1 VKRLLPAL
9 FATVAL
15 AACGT
20 TVPVTSQL
28 SSAGNDGLGTNTSGT
43 TAQDGSPV
51 AGTQQDSLGGTVTTP
66 GAGATTTTGSGTTG
80 AAVSTTGAAVPSNG
94 PRVTTPVRVGLLYL
108 DGVDSFASTL
118 GLDGLSTGDA
128 VAQSKAIV
136 GYLNKQ
142 GGLGGRQIDL
152 RLGKVAA
159 ADAQNEAAWAAACAA
174 LTEDEKVE
182 FVVSYATFN
191 ESRIACYAKHGVPVL
206 DDQSFLPDGVGQRYG
221 AGFGAPGE
229 LAPGRSATELVEAL
243 WRTGWLTKASK
254 VGSLTYD
261 TREGADVIDH
271 YLKPALAK
279 HGLSLAEDAR
289 VANDAGAANQ
299 SSTALKFRT
308 ANVDRVIPLLA
319 SPLFLMQAA
328 ESQGYRPQ
336 YAMTSAFGPGA
347 LLESVGSIKNQLTGA
362 RGIGWSKFL
371 DIGAGKRPGPVGSN
385 ETLCFSIMAAAGQ
398 KSTAATVQAFEVS
411 LCNDF
416 MMLKAGADAYGLSK
430 GILTTLRAKAF
441 PVVPADA
448 FAITLLPTRADGVS
462 AYRDL
467 AYDESCSCFQYTSGN
482 RATR

>member
-9 FATVAL
+9 LATAAL
-15 AACGT
+15 TACGT
-20 TVPVTSQL
+20 TVPVASQL
-28 SSAGNDGLGTNTSGT
+28 SSAGSDGLGTVAPGGT
-43 TAQDGSPV
+43 TQDGGLVPGGQQG
-51 AGTQQDSLGGTVTTP
+51 GTGGTVTAPRP
-66 GAGATTTTGSGTTG
+66 GTVTTGTTG
-80 AAVSTTGAAVPSNG
+80 TAGGTVGTTGTAVPTSG
-94 PRVTTPVRVGLLYL
+94 PKVTTPVRVGLLYL
-108 DGVDSFASTL
+108 DGVDSFATTL

-174 LTEDEKVE
+174 LTEDQKVE
-182 FVVSYATFN
+182 FVISYATFN

-206 DDQSFLPDGVGQRYG
+206 DDQSFLPDGIGRRYG
-221 AGFGAPGE
+221 AGFAAPGE

-243 WRTGWLTKASK
+243 WRTGWLTRSSK
-254 VGSLTYD
+254 IGSLTYD
-261 TREGADVIDH
+261 TPEGADVIDH

-279 HGLSLAEDAR
+279 RGLSLVEDAR

-308 ANVDRVIPLLA
+308 AGVDRVIPLLA

-347 LLESVGSIKNQLTGA
+347 LLESVGSIKNQLKGA

-371 DIGAGKRPGPVGSN
+371 DIGAGTRPGPVSSN
-385 ETLCFSIMAAAGQ
+385 ETLCFRIMADAGQ
-398 KSTAATVQAFEVS
+398 KSTSATVQAFEVS
-411 LCNDF
+411 LCNVL
-416 MMLKAGADAYGLSK
+416 MLLKAGADAYGLTP
-430 GILTTLRAKAF
+430 GILSTLRAKSF

-448 FAITLLPTRADGVS
+448 YAITLLPTRADGVS

-467 AYDESCSCFQYTSGN
+467 VYDEACSCFQYTSGN